1 MAKTKKN
8 AALLHPIDTVVHWYG
23 EVQAIP
29 AQLKKNFEVEKEK
42 AHQNIKKLT
51 GELKKAKALHQK
63 AKTLKT
69 QTIRK
74 AKKQSSH
81 VATTLLD
88 QAGSQLDAAASGVE
102 KVTKEIN
109 AARTQISHSKLKQ
122 KYLQALEKAFITV
135 TKLFTRK
142 QKSSLK
148 NKKSPKKRKK
158 TAHRATVSRRSAPS
172 HRPAAPIKKR
182 GSTKRTSK
190 TTAKRRTKA
199 HA

>member
-8 AALLHPIDTVVHWYG
+8 AALMHPIDTVMHWYE
-23 EVQAIP
+23 EVQTIP

-42 AHQNIKKLT
+42 AHQDIKKLT

-63 AKTLKT
+63 AKTLKA
-69 QTIRK
+69 QAVRK

-88 QAGSQLDAAASGVE
+88 QANSQFNAAASGVL

-109 AARTQISHSKLKQ
+109 AAKTQISHSKLKQ
-122 KYLQALEKAFITV
+122 KYLQALEKAFLTV

-148 NKKSPKKRKK
+148 HKKSPKKRKK
-158 TAHRATVSRRSAPS
+158 TAHHATASRRFAPS
-172 HRPAAPIKKR
+172 HRPAARTKKR
-182 GSTKRTSK
+182 GSSKRTSK